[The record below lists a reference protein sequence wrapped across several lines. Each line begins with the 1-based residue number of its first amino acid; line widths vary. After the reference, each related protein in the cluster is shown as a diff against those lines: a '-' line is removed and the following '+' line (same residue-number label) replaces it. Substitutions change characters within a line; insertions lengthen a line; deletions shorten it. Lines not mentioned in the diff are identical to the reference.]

1 VIAAIRIAEL
11 LAVTAVLLLY
21 GWLLWFLNGRFLKKL
36 DLVFSQHSADQP
48 TFGQVQRTLEE
59 INLDSA
65 HFVFTMERYA
75 NILFRQKEVTL
86 VFGRVGIRS
95 AGGIRGPVW
104 RLAKTA
110 YALAP
115 KSHAE
120 WMKGHADVFKPAL
133 SGYGYSVYWVDLDAI
148 KRDAP
153 I

>member
-1 VIAAIRIAEL
+1 MIAAIRTGEL
-11 LAVTAVLLLY
+11 LAVAAVLLFY

-36 DLVFSQHSADQP
+36 DIIFRRHILDQP
-48 TFGQVQRTLEE
+48 TFIQVQKTLEE

-65 HFVFTMERYA
+65 HFVFTMERHA
-75 NILFRQKEVTL
+75 NIPFRQKVVTL

-115 KSHAE
+115 NSQAE
-120 WMKGHADVFKPAL
+120 WMKRNADVFKTAT
-133 SGYGYSVYWVDLDAI
+133 SGYGHSVFWVNLDAM
-148 KRDAP
+148 KAG
-153 I
+153 

>member
-1 VIAAIRIAEL
+1 MIATIRIGEL

-36 DLVFSQHSADQP
+36 DLIFRRHSAAQP
-48 TFGQVQRTLEE
+48 TFAQVQKTLEE

-75 NILFRQKEVTL
+75 NILFREKEVTL
-86 VFGRVGIRS
+86 VFGRVGKRS
-95 AGGIRGPVW
+95 PGGIRGPVW

-115 KSHAE
+115 NHQAE
-120 WMKGHADVFKPAL
+120 WMKRNADVFKPAAA
-133 SGYGYSVYWVDLDAI
+133 GYGHTVFWVNLNAM
-148 KRDAP
+148 KAG
-153 I
+153 